1 MSKTFGDKMESGDKV
16 IVRTWAYALSV
27 RTVQGSAKLMP
38 NGSKGTIDRVVG
50 TNAVVIRYSNGLL
63 APVHS
68 SAVYPD
74 R

>member
-16 IVRTWAYALSV
+16 IVRTWAYALSIHN
-27 RTVQGSAKLMP
+27 VQGNAKFMA
-38 NGSKGTIDRVVG
+38 NGSKGTIDRVIG

-68 SAVYPD
+68 SAVYID